1 MSGRFNIPRIRIPW
15 FGQASAD
22 PPEVGLDATGVAL
35 TPDSERR
42 LNRTFRAFRHRN
54 YRIFFTGQAI
64 SLSGTWMQTI
74 AMSWL
79 VLEITDSKA
88 ALGFVTFLQFIPI
101 TIFSLYAGVIAD
113 RVPKRNLLLAMR
125 LLAMAQSVALA
136 VLVGTGNIELWMVYV
151 LAVVLGLSNAFEQPT
166 RQAFTVELVGREDLL
181 NAVALN
187 SGLFNG
193 ARLVG
198 PAIGGVV
205 IAVFGVEAAFA
216 INAVS
221 FIPTIW
227 ALLAMNMSQMY
238 ATASRPVEEGNSLAQ
253 FKEGLSYAFHTPAT
267 LFVIIT
273 AIFLGC
279 FGFNFIVVLPLVAR
293 YVLDGDSVSLG
304 FLTAALGLGALL
316 SALVI
321 AGRKRPSAR
330 GILMGGAAF
339 TVLLAAVA
347 LSEWFIVTMIALLF
361 LGMALTAFAAGSNTF
376 VQLATPDHLRGRVM
390 GLWMLLFAGSTP
402 IGGGLTGLMAEQF
415 GVQTAL
421 GLNAAMC
428 GVGVVV
434 GGAYYVTHREGIRE
448 SRDGAVMQPAP
459 A

>member
-1 MSGRFNIPRIRIPW
+1 LPW
-15 FGQASAD
+15 FGEAAAD
-22 PPEVGLDATGVAL
+22 HPEVGLDATGVASARAE
-35 TPDSERR
+35 TR
-42 LNRTFRAFRHRN
+42 LSRTFRAFRHRN
-54 YRIFFTGQAI
+54 YRVFYIGQAI

-79 VLEITDSKA
+79 VLDLTDSKA

-113 RVPKRNLLLAMR
+113 RIPKRDLLLACR
-125 LLAMAQSVALA
+125 LIAMAQSVALA
-136 VLVGTGNIELWMVYV
+136 LLVATGAVELWMVYV

-166 RQAFTVELVGREDLL
+166 RQAFTVELVGRDDLL

-198 PAIGGVV
+198 PAVGGVV
-205 IAVFGVEAAFA
+205 IAALGVAAAFA

-221 FIPTIW
+221 YIPTIW
-227 ALLAMNMSQMY
+227 ALLAMNMAQLH
-238 ATASRPVEEGNSLAQ
+238 ATAPRPPEEGNSLAQ
-253 FKEGLSYAFHTPAT
+253 FKEGLAYAFRTPAT
-267 LFVIIT
+267 LFVIIM
-273 AIFLGC
+273 AVFLGC

-293 YVLDGDSVSLG
+293 YVLDGDSVVLG
-304 FLTAALGLGALL
+304 FLTASLGLGALI
-316 SALVI
+316 SALVL
-321 AGRKRPSAR
+321 AGRQRPSAR
-330 GILMGGAAF
+330 GILMGGTAF
-339 TVLLAAVA
+339 TVLLAGVAASEWIVVTMVA
-347 LSEWFIVTMIALLF
+347 LLM

-390 GLWMLLFAGSTP
+390 GLWMLLLAGSTP
-402 IGGGLTGLMAEQF
+402 IGGGLTGLVAEQF
-415 GVQTAL
+415 GVQAAL

-428 GVGVVV
+428 GIGVLL
-434 GGAYYVTHREGIRE
+434 GGAYYFTHREAIRE
-448 SRDGAVMQPAP
+448 SRDSARSQAVA